1 MSATIRFIAGSRKG
15 CPVMILADQPQRLG
29 RDPQCELPLD
39 EGNVSRQHAQL
50 SYDGKTLSV
59 ENLSST
65 NGIFINGVRRD
76 QANLKLWD
84 VVVIGSAAFRVEALV
99 APAQTLVDDA
109 SDDEASR
116 LRTLLQCMLA
126 MQRILGDDSE
136 RMIERSLESLF
147 LALPATRLSLFTVD
161 AEGEPHQG
169 FTTTR
174 GMVDSSH
181 MSHGFA
187 RKVLAAGQAILLS
200 EQEATT
206 GDWGATL
213 QEQHVQTIL
222 GAPVQLG
229 ERTVAVLLC
238 DNTEQ
243 PNQLDDRS
251 VSVIEFAAQAL
262 ASVFQRQELLELE
275 LKQARAE
282 REFVAAKRVQ
292 NQIFTK
298 DTNDITNCGTW
309 SALYQPAYDL
319 GGDFYDFSQDEHGLT
334 WFVADVSGKG
344 IPAALVVSMLKGF
357 CKTLYPQ
364 GLTPYRFLLALNHLF
379 QGELPGSMFFTGI
392 LVRIEGETLRW
403 CNVGHPP
410 GLVIRGDGR
419 IDELTPTPGMLGLWP
434 DDLLLQKASEGSMPF
449 LPGDRLMLYTDGLIE
464 AMDHN
469 QQLFDLKGVIAS
481 LTASRRRPVDQ
492 ALSALF
498 DAAAAHRQG
507 APLDDDIT
515 LVLGDR

>member
-15 CPVMILADQPQRLG
+15 SPVMILPGQPQRLG

-50 SYDGKTLSV
+50 SYDGATLRV
-59 ENLSST
+59 ENLSTT
-65 NGIFINGVRRD
+65 NGIFINGIRRD
-76 QANLKLWD
+76 HAELTLWD
-84 VVVIGSAAFRVEALV
+84 VVVVGSAAFRVEALL
-99 APAQTLVDDA
+99 APAKTRVNEPH
-109 SDDEASR
+109 DDEAGR
-116 LRTLLQCMLA
+116 LRTLLQCLLA

-136 RMIERSLESLF
+136 RMIERSLETLF

-161 AEGEPHQG
+161 KAGEPHQG

-174 GMVDSSH
+174 GMDGSH
-181 MSHGFA
+181 MSHAFA

-200 EQEATT
+200 EHDATT
-206 GDWGATL
+206 ADWGATL
-213 QEQHVQTIL
+213 QEQHVHTIL
-222 GAPVQLG
+222 GAPVILG

-243 PNQLDDRS
+243 PGQLDDRS
-251 VSVIEFAAQAL
+251 VPVIQFAVQAL
-262 ASVFQRQELLELE
+262 ASVFQREELRELE

-298 DTNDITNCGTW
+298 DTRDIADCGTW
-309 SALYQPAYDL
+309 TALYQPAYDL
-319 GGDFYDFSQDEHGLT
+319 GGDYYDFSRDDTGLT

-364 GLTPYRFLLALNHLF
+364 RLPPQRFLLELNRLF

-392 LVRIEGETLRW
+392 VVRIEGDQLCW

-410 GLVIRGDGR
+410 GLVVRSDGR
-419 IDELTPTPGMLGLWP
+419 VDELEPTPGMLGLWP
-434 DDLLLQKASEGSMPF
+434 EDLLLRKVSENILPF
-449 LPGDRLMLYTDGLIE
+449 QPGDRLMLYTDGLIE
-464 AMDHN
+464 AMDHE
-469 QQLFDLKGVIAS
+469 QRQFGLDGVKAN
-481 LTASRRRPVDQ
+481 LAEHRHRPVEQ
-492 ALSALF
+492 ALAALL
-498 DAAAAHRQG
+498 DAAATHRQG